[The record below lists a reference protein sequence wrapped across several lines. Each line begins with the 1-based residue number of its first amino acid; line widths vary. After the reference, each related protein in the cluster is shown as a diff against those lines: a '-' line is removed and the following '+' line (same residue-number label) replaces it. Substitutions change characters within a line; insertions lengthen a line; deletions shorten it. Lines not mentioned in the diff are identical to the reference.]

1 MNVAVVLILALPLF
15 YLGYAFYSKMIARLF
30 DENDSNKT
38 PAIALKD
45 NVDYVPTNPI
55 VLFGH
60 HFSSIAGGGPIIG
73 PTVAVLFGYAPV
85 WLWLVI
91 GSIFIGGAH
100 DLATLYASL
109 REKGKSIAEIAN
121 TSLGRTGFFLFIAF
135 TIIML
140 LTVTSSFLGLT
151 ATSLT
156 SKVPIESLHLDPAQ
170 TIFKTAVIDGVV
182 NVQIGGIASMSV
194 IVITFCSPFLGYL
207 LYKREINPYLAS
219 VIAIIIAV
227 VSISVGLKYPVSLN
241 PVHWMIIISIYTIFA
256 AGLPVWFVLQ
266 PRDFTNSF
274 LLYGGILVLLVSGII
289 AGFKGVTMQAP
300 AWNLSQASA
309 KVGPVWPFLFIT
321 VACGAISGFHCL
333 VCGGTTSKQLKKE
346 SDGRRIA
353 YGGMIIEGIFAM
365 CVLIAVGGALGFTDY
380 CNIVFPSTPGV
391 RSNPI
396 LAFALSM
403 GLLLHKS
410 LGIQAA
416 IGTIF
421 GILLVEGFVVTT
433 LDTAVRLNRYLLEEL
448 WQFIFKTVPA
458 LFKTYIFN
466 ALICVIMMFALAYY
480 NAFLIIWPLFGSA
493 NQLLA
498 SLALIVIS
506 VWLIKRKKKALFSII
521 PAIFMMAT
529 TIYSLWSLFI
539 NQYLPK
545 KNYMLITT
553 DILLI
558 VLAIGVIVLS
568 FRTLRRL
575 KTIIF

>member
-1 MNVAVVLILALPLF
+1 MNVAVLLILALPLF

-30 DENDSNKT
+30 DEDDNNKT
-38 PAIALKD
+38 PAVALKD
-45 NVDYVPTNPI
+45 NVDYVPTNPV

-73 PTVAVLFGYAPV
+73 PAVAVLFGYVPV

-91 GSIFIGGAH
+91 GSIFIGAAH
-100 DLATLYASL
+100 DLATLYASI

-121 TSLGRTGFFLFIAF
+121 SSLGRTGFFLFIAF

-140 LTVTSSFLGLT
+140 LTVTSAFLGLT

-156 SKVPIESLHLDPAQ
+156 SKVPLEFLNLDPSQ
-170 TIFKTAVIDGVV
+170 TLLKTAVIDGIV

-207 LYKREINPYLAS
+207 LYKREINPYFAS
-219 VIAIIIAV
+219 LIAITIAI
-227 VSISVGLKYPVSLN
+227 VSITIGLKYPVTLD
-241 PVHWMIIISIYTIFA
+241 PTHWMIIISIYTILA

-274 LLYGGILVLLVSGII
+274 LLYGGICVLLVAGII
-289 AGFKGVTMQAP
+289 AGFKGATMQAP
-300 AWNLSQASA
+300 AWNLTEASA
-309 KVGPVWPFLFIT
+309 KIGPAWPFLFIT

-333 VCGGTTSKQLKKE
+333 VCGGTTSKQLRKE

-365 CVLIAVGGALGFTDY
+365 CVLIAIGSALGFAEYT
-380 CNIVFPSTPGV
+380 NIVFPQTPGV

-403 GLLLHKS
+403 GLLLHNS

-416 IGTIF
+416 FGTIF

-448 WQFIFKTVPA
+448 WQFIFKNVPG

-466 ALICVIMMFALAYY
+466 ALICVIMMFVLAYY
-480 NAFLIIWPLFGSA
+480 NAFLVIWPLFGSA

-506 VWLIKRKKKALFSII
+506 VWLIKRGKKALFSII

-529 TIYSLWSLFI
+529 TIYSLWRLLMDK
-539 NQYLPK
+539 YLPK
-545 KNYMLITT
+545 ENYMLITT

-558 VLAIGVIVLS
+558 VLAFGVIILS
-568 FRTLRRL
+568 L
-575 KTIIF
+575 KTIKKLKTA

>member
-15 YLGYAFYSKMIARLF
+15 YLGYAVYSKIIARLF
-30 DENDSNKT
+30 DEDDSNKT
-38 PAIALKD
+38 PAVAMKD
-45 NVDYVPTNPI
+45 NIDYVPTSPI

-73 PTVAVLFGYAPV
+73 PTVAMLFGYAPV
-85 WLWLVI
+85 WLWIVI

-156 SKVPIESLHLDPAQ
+156 SKVPLESLHLDPSQ
-170 TIFKTAVIDGVV
+170 TLFKTVIDDGVI

-194 IVITFCSPFLGYL
+194 IVITFCAPFLGYL
-207 LYKREINPYLAS
+207 LYKREINPYFAS
-219 VIAIIIAV
+219 MIAIIICV
-227 VSISVGLKYPVSLN
+227 VSIAVGLKYPVSLN
-241 PVHWMIIISIYTIFA
+241 PTHWMIIISIYTIFA

-274 LLYGGILVLLVSGII
+274 LLYGGIIVLLVAGIV
-289 AGFKGVTMQAP
+289 AGSKGVTMQAP
-300 AWNLSQASA
+300 AWNITEAGA

-333 VCGGTTSKQLKKE
+333 VCGGTTSKQLRKE

-353 YGGMIIEGIFAM
+353 YGGMIVEGIFAL
-365 CVLIAVGGALGFTDY
+365 CVLIAIGSALGFRDF
-380 CNIVFPSTPGV
+380 CNIVFPSSPGV

-410 LGIQAA
+410 IGIQAA
-416 IGTIF
+416 FGTVF

-448 WQFIFKTVPA
+448 WQFIFKTVPV

-466 ALICVIMMFALAYY
+466 ALICVIMMFVLAYY
-480 NAFLIIWPLFGSA
+480 NAFLVIWPLFGSA

-506 VWLIKRKKKALFSII
+506 VWLIKRGKKALFSII

-529 TIYSLWSLFI
+529 TLYSLWSLLM

-545 KNYMLITT
+545 KNCMLITT

-558 VLAIGVIVLS
+558 VLALGVIVLS
-568 FRTLRRL
+568 FRTLKRL
-575 KTIIF
+575 KTV

>member
-1 MNVAVVLILALPLF
+1 MNVALLLILSLPLF
-15 YLGYAFYSKMIARLF
+15 YFGYAVYSKMIARLF
-30 DENDSNKT
+30 DENDNNRT
-38 PAIALKD
+38 PAVALKD
-45 NVDYVPTNPI
+45 NVDYVPTNPV

-121 TSLGRTGFFLFIAF
+121 TSLGRMGFFLFIAF

-170 TIFKTAVIDGVV
+170 TLFKTAIVDGVI
-182 NVQIGGIASMSV
+182 NVHIGGIASMSV

-219 VIAIIIAV
+219 VVAIIVCV
-227 VSISVGLKYPVSLN
+227 VSIVAGLKYPVSLN

-274 LLYGGILVLLVSGII
+274 LLYGGIIVLLVAGIV

-300 AWNLSQASA
+300 AWNIAQAGA

-333 VCGGTTSKQLKKE
+333 VCGGTTSKQLQKE

-353 YGGMIIEGIFAM
+353 YGGMIVEGIFAM

-380 CNIVFPSTPGV
+380 CNIVFPSSPGV

-403 GLLLHKS
+403 GLLLHNS
-410 LGIQAA
+410 LGVQAA

-448 WQFIFKTVPA
+448 WQFIFKTVPV

-466 ALICVIMMFALAYY
+466 ALICVVMMFVLAYY
-480 NAFLIIWPLFGSA
+480 NAFLVIWPLFGSA

-506 VWLIKRKKKALFSII
+506 VWLIKRGKKALFSII

-529 TIYSLWSLFI
+529 AIYSLWSLFI

-558 VLAIGVIVLS
+558 VLAAGVIVLS
-568 FRTLRRL
+568 FRTLKRL
-575 KTIIF
+575 KTA

>member
-410 LGIQAA
+410 LGI
-416 IGTIF
+416 
-421 GILLVEGFVVTT
+421 
-433 LDTAVRLNRYLLEEL
+433 
-448 WQFIFKTVPA
+448 
-458 LFKTYIFN
+458 
-466 ALICVIMMFALAYY
+466 
-480 NAFLIIWPLFGSA
+480 
-493 NQLLA
+493 
-498 SLALIVIS
+498 
-506 VWLIKRKKKALFSII
+506 
-521 PAIFMMAT
+521 
-529 TIYSLWSLFI
+529 
-539 NQYLPK
+539 
-545 KNYMLITT
+545 
-553 DILLI
+553 
-558 VLAIGVIVLS
+558 
-568 FRTLRRL
+568 
-575 KTIIF
+575 

>member
-1 MNVAVVLILALPLF
+1 
-15 YLGYAFYSKMIARLF
+15 MIARLF
-30 DENDSNKT
+30 EEDDNNKT
-38 PAIALKD
+38 PAVAMKD
-45 NVDYVPTNPI
+45 NIDYVPTNPV

-73 PTVAVLFGYAPV
+73 PAVAVLFGYAPV

-91 GSIFIGGAH
+91 GSIFIGAAH
-100 DLATLYASL
+100 DLATLYASI

-121 TSLGRTGFFLFIAF
+121 NSLGRTGFFLFIAF

-140 LTVTSSFLGLT
+140 LTVTSAFLGLT

-156 SKVPIESLHLDPAQ
+156 SKVPLEYFNLDPSQ
-170 TIFKTAVIDGVV
+170 TLFKTAIIDGVT

-194 IVITFCSPFLGYL
+194 IIITFCSPFLGYL
-207 LYKREINPYLAS
+207 LYKRQINPYLAS
-219 VIAIIIAV
+219 VIAITICI
-227 VSISVGLKYPVSLN
+227 VSIIIGLKYPVSLN
-241 PVHWMIIISIYTIFA
+241 PTHWMIIISIYTIFA

-274 LLYGGILVLLVSGII
+274 LLYAGIFILLVAGII
-289 AGFKGVTMQAP
+289 AGFNGATMQAP
-300 AWNLSQASA
+300 AWNLTEAST

-333 VCGGTTSKQLKKE
+333 VCGGTTSKQLRKE

-353 YGGMIIEGIFAM
+353 YGGMIVEGIFAM
-365 CVLIAVGGALGFTDY
+365 CVLIAIGSALNFSDY
-380 CNIVFPSTPGV
+380 TNIVFPQTPGV

-403 GLLLHKS
+403 GMLLHNN

-416 IGTIF
+416 FGTIF

-448 WQFIFKTVPA
+448 WQFIFKNVPR

-466 ALICVIMMFALAYY
+466 ALICVIMMFVLAYY
-480 NAFLIIWPLFGSA
+480 NAFLVIWPLFGSA

-521 PAIFMMAT
+521 PAVFMMAT
-529 TIYSLWSLFI
+529 TIYSLWRLLI
-539 NQYLPK
+539 DKYLPK
-545 KNYMLITT
+545 QNYMLITT

-558 VLAIGVIVLS
+558 VLALGVIILS
-568 FRTLRRL
+568 LNTIKRL
-575 KTIIF
+575 KTV

>member
-15 YLGYAFYSKMIARLF
+15 YLGYAVYSKIIARLF
-30 DENDSNKT
+30 DEDDSNKT
-38 PAIALKD
+38 PAVAMKD
-45 NVDYVPTNPI
+45 NIDYVPTSPI

-73 PTVAVLFGYAPV
+73 PTVAVIFGYAPV
-85 WLWLVI
+85 WLWIVI

-156 SKVPIESLHLDPAQ
+156 SKVPLESLHLDPSQ
-170 TIFKTAVIDGVV
+170 TLFKTVIVDGVI

-194 IVITFCSPFLGYL
+194 IVITFCAPFLGYL
-207 LYKREINPYLAS
+207 LYKREINPYFAS
-219 VIAIIIAV
+219 MIAIIICV
-227 VSISVGLKYPVSLN
+227 VSIIVGLKYPVSLN
-241 PVHWMIIISIYTIFA
+241 PTHWMIIISIYTIFA

-274 LLYGGILVLLVSGII
+274 LLYGGIIVLLVAGIV

-300 AWNLSQASA
+300 AWNITEAGA

-333 VCGGTTSKQLKKE
+333 VCGGTTSKQLRKE
-346 SDGRRIA
+346 SDGRHIA
-353 YGGMIIEGIFAM
+353 YGGMIVEGIFAL
-365 CVLIAVGGALGFTDY
+365 CVLIAIGGALGFRDF
-380 CNIVFPSTPGV
+380 CNIVFPSSPGV

-410 LGIQAA
+410 IGIQAA

-448 WQFIFKTVPA
+448 WQFIFKTVPV

-466 ALICVIMMFALAYY
+466 ALICVIMMFVLAYY
-480 NAFLIIWPLFGSA
+480 NAFLVIWPLFGSA

-506 VWLIKRKKKALFSII
+506 VWLIKRGKKALFSII

-529 TIYSLWSLFI
+529 TLYSLWSLLM

-545 KNYMLITT
+545 KNCMLITT

-558 VLAIGVIVLS
+558 VLALGVIVLS
-568 FRTLRRL
+568 FRTLKRL
-575 KTIIF
+575 KTV

>member
-1 MNVAVVLILALPLF
+1 MNVAVLLLLALPLF

-30 DENDSNKT
+30 DEDDSNKT
-38 PAIALKD
+38 PAVSLKD
-45 NVDYVPTNPI
+45 NIDYVPTNPL

-73 PTVAVLFGYAPV
+73 PAVAVLFGYVPV

-91 GSIFIGGAH
+91 GSIFIGAAH
-100 DLATLYASL
+100 DLATLYASI

-140 LTVTSSFLGLT
+140 LTVTSAFLGLT

-156 SKVPIESLHLDPAQ
+156 SKVPLEILNLDPSQ
-170 TIFKTAVIDGVV
+170 TLFKTAVIDGIV
-182 NVQIGGIASMSV
+182 NVHIGGIASMSV
-194 IVITFCSPFLGYL
+194 IIITFCSPFLGYL
-207 LYKREINPYLAS
+207 LYKREINPYFAS
-219 VIAIIIAV
+219 VIAITIAI
-227 VSISVGLKYPVSLN
+227 VSITIGLKYPVTLD
-241 PVHWMIIISIYTIFA
+241 PTHWMIIISIYTIFA

-274 LLYGGILVLLVSGII
+274 LLYGGICVLLVAGII
-289 AGFKGVTMQAP
+289 AGLKGATMQAP
-300 AWNLSQASA
+300 AWNIAEASS

-333 VCGGTTSKQLKKE
+333 VCGGTTSKQLRKE

-365 CVLIAVGGALGFTDY
+365 CVLIAIGSALGFAEYTK
-380 CNIVFPSTPGV
+380 IVFPQTPGV

-403 GLLLHKS
+403 GLLLHNS

-416 IGTIF
+416 FGTIF

-448 WQFIFKTVPA
+448 WQFIFKNVPV

-466 ALICVIMMFALAYY
+466 ALICVIMMFVLAYC
-480 NAFLIIWPLFGSA
+480 NAFLVIWPLFGSA

-506 VWLIKRKKKALFSII
+506 VWLIKRGKKALFSII
-521 PAIFMMAT
+521 PAVFMMAT
-529 TIYSLWSLFI
+529 TIYSLWRLLMD
-539 NQYLPK
+539 NYLPK
-545 KNYMLITT
+545 ENYMLITT

-558 VLAIGVIVLS
+558 VLAVGVIILS
-568 FRTLRRL
+568 L
-575 KTIIF
+575 KTIKKLKTA